1 MAQNI
6 SNFLNNLNEPEDNLE
21 FVKAK
26 EYAITLTE
34 KHSPDPKP
42 QSDFN

>member
-1 MAQNI
+1 MAQHI
-6 SNFLNNLNEPEDNLE
+6 SNFLNYLNEPEDNIE

-26 EYAITLTE
+26 EYAMTLTE
-34 KHSPDPKP
+34 QLSSDPKP